1 MRITSLTTDDAL
13 LAEIGARVERAR
25 LDRDWTQA
33 RLAEEA
39 GIGER
44 TLKRLEA
51 GQGATLVNFLR
62 VLRVLGLLDGLEV
75 LVPEAGPSPVQQA
88 ALAGRRR
95 RRASGSTP
103 VTPPRPD
110 PGEWSW
116 GDGR

>member
-51 GQGATLVNFLR
+51 GQGATLANFLR

-75 LVPEAGPSPVQQA
+75 LVPEAGPEPGPAGGARGPA
-88 ALAGRRR
+88 APAGVGVD
-95 RRASGSTP
+95 AGHA
-103 VTPPRPD
+103 PPARP
-110 PGEWSW
+110 G
-116 GDGR
+116 GVVVG